1 MKTDFHKNFIK
12 VKSRTSTKYIVIHCS
27 ATQNKLEIDWKTIDR
42 MHREKGWLMCGYHY
56 VIKTDGTI
64 QNGRDREAIGAH
76 VSGFNDCSI
85 GICLVGGVDSK
96 SKPIDNF
103 TDEQKES
110 LAQLLLELKNE
121 YPEAIIQGHRDF
133 EGVAKDCPCFDV
145 KKWMEK
151 HCKLVPYT
159 EGTVTDKLEQFN
171 LAALTFKALNPNFNE
186 TVRFVRVR

>member
-12 VKSRTSTKYIVIHCS
+12 VKSRTSTKYIVVHCS
-27 ATQNKLEIDWKTIDR
+27 ATQNKPEIDWKTIDR
-42 MHREKGWLMCGYHY
+42 MHRENGWLMCGYHY

-103 TDEQKES
+103 TDEQKEA

-151 HCKLVPYT
+151 HCKLVPYVNG
-159 EGTVTDKLEQFN
+159 ELPAIFAKYN
-171 LAALTFKALNPNFNE
+171 LSKDIFDALNPNFND
-186 TVRFVRVR
+186 TARFVRVR